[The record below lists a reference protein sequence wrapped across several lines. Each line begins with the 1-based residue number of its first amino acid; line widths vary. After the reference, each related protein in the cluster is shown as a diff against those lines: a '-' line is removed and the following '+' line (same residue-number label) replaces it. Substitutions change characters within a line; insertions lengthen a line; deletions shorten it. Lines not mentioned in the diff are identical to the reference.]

1 MPKRLAAN
9 LLVIA
14 PAALIFVIWA
24 AREKPPENSLAWHK
38 QQYLA
43 LFNKR
48 AGQTLKARQVVLLR
62 AFRKARNVIPK
73 SRIQST
79 NLSAGNSGPDTV
91 NKMRYRSRSTNMMLL
106 SRLAAS

>member
-14 PAALIFVIWA
+14 IPAALIFVIWA

-73 SRIQST
+73 SRIQFT
-79 NLSAGNSGPDTV
+79 NLSPQEIPAPVPSA
-91 NKMRYRSRSTNMMLL
+91 R
-106 SRLAAS
+106 